1 MRLATVRDAQRP
13 HDAVGAAAVLDPE
26 RGMVLLRDLADPFP
40 GGVLDALGALTPAE
54 LAARVAATEADR
66 FAPPERYTPLAPYT
80 RPRKIWGIGLNYRK
94 HADDLSA
101 PYPDEPA
108 SFIKGDHTIIGQ
120 GDPIPL
126 PAQSTRVTA
135 EAELGLVIGRTCRNV
150 RPDQALDYVWG
161 VCPVLDQTAE
171 DILQRN
177 PRFLTRAKNFPGFF
191 SFGPSITPL
200 SEVLERFGELAH
212 VEVATVRNGSVHRS
226 NTVSD
231 MMFDPAL
238 LVSFHSRVMPLFPGD
253 VISTG
258 TPGAV
263 VIRDGDVAQCRIPGI
278 GTLTNP
284 VVRPDRA
291 APAAED

>member
-1 MRLATVRDAQRP
+1 MELATVRDSRAP
-13 HDAVGAAAVLDPE
+13 HDAPGAAAVFDPQ
-26 RGMVLLRDLADPFP
+26 RGVVLLRDLADPFS
-40 GGVLDALGALTPAE
+40 GGVLDALGALTPAQ
-54 LAARVAATEADR
+54 LAARVAATGAR
-66 FAPPERYTPLAPYT
+66 HFAPPERWTPLAPYT
-80 RPRKIWGIGLNYRK
+80 RPRKIWGIGLNYRE
-94 HADDLSA
+94 HADDLTA
-101 PYPDEPA
+101 GYPDEPA
-108 SFIKGDHTIIGQ
+108 SFIKGDHTIIGP

-126 PAQSTRVTA
+126 PAQSARVTA
-135 EAELGLVIGRTCRNV
+135 EAELGLVIGRLCRDV

-200 SEVLERFGELAH
+200 AQVLERFGDLGK
-212 VEVATVRNGSVHRS
+212 VEVSTVRNGTVHRT
-226 NTVSD
+226 NTVAH
-231 MMFDPAL
+231 MLFDPAL

-278 GTLTNP
+278 GALTNP
-284 VVRPDRA
+284 VLGASRA
-291 APAAED
+291 AG